1 VQPFG
6 NQLTGY
12 PAPYGAIVIIIKAAE
27 ELGNTLSGDIQFA
40 SGL

>member
-12 PAPYGAIVIIIKAAE
+12 SAPYGAIVVIIEAAE
-27 ELGNTLSGDIQFA
+27 ELSKTLSGDVHLA